1 MKIVLLE
8 SLGVP
13 DSLIDELAAPLRA
26 DGHTFIAYDRTD
38 DEAQLI
44 KQAQDADVLM
54 LANMPLTGSV
64 IRACSQLKFIDI
76 AFTGVDH
83 VDIAA
88 AKEMDVRVSN
98 AAGYST
104 QAVAELAVGQM
115 LALLRNVPQ
124 VDARCRAGG
133 TKQGLV
139 GRELGACTVGI
150 IGTGAIGLKTAQLL
164 RAFGCE
170 VIAYAPRPKAETEE
184 LVRYVSLEELLQTA
198 DIVSLHCPLND
209 STRGMIGAA
218 QLAMMKQDAYLVN
231 MARGPVVD
239 SAALADALNEG
250 RIAGAAID
258 VFEKEP
264 PLDTDHPLLHSKNC
278 MVTPH
283 VAFASQE
290 SMKKRAKIVFD
301 SLRKW
306 MNGQQINR
314 IC

>member
-64 IRACSQLKFIDI
+64 IRACNQLKFINI

-170 VIAYAPRPKAETEE
+170 VIAYAPRPKAEAEE

-209 STRGMIGAA
+209 SSRGMIGAA

-264 PLDTDHPLLHSKNC
+264 PLDTDHPLLHAKNC

>member
-26 DGHTFIAYDRTD
+26 DGHTFITYDRTD

-44 KQAQDADVLM
+44 AQAQDADVLM
-54 LANMPLTGSV
+54 LANMPLSGNV
-64 IRACSQLKFIDI
+64 IRACRQLKFIDI

-88 AKEMDVRVSN
+88 AKDMDVRVSN

-104 QAVAELAVGQM
+104 QAVAELTVGQM

-150 IGTGAIGLKTAQLL
+150 VGTGAIGLKTAQLL

-170 VIAYAPRPKAETEE
+170 VIAYAPRPKAEAEGI
-184 LVRYVSLEELLQTA
+184 VRYVTLDELLQTA
-198 DIVSLHCPLND
+198 DIFSLHCPLND
-209 STRGMIGAA
+209 STRGMISAA
-218 QLAMMKQDAYLVN
+218 QLALMKPDAYLVN

-239 SAALADALNEG
+239 SVALADALNEG

-264 PLDTDHPLLHSKNC
+264 PLDTAPPLLHAKNC
-278 MVTPH
+278 LVTPH

-301 SLRKW
+301 SLKSW
-306 MNGQQINR
+306 LNGQQVNR